1 MEEKQN
7 EDLGAMLYQRVRQV
21 YNYVNGIIEFKQGEP
36 GTTLQMLS
44 ALEEILNAKM
54 GKLRIYMLLPT
65 EIPIK
70 KLGRDISMDTRQ

>member
-1 MEEKQN
+1 
-7 EDLGAMLYQRVRQV
+7 MLYQRVRQV